1 MPLHEIFR
9 LHDVNVEYE
18 SFRGHTVQNSKNKA
32 ALRIEESVYE
42 EDPVKNSDGEVIM
55 TQYPNGK
62 DQQVVY
68 LPGMR
73 SKESDNTRQIKNDSC
88 EKEFSFCCSRNKS
101 LTELEIIIKLPSY
114 GYLIGDFI
122 GTNGN
127 QQVLFLPQLTT
138 QNLEDQKLALLEMLM
153 NCTLVDEACA
163 RFLGGNTRIIFP
175 EMRRNALEKFH
186 VYIYSQEPWQNRQEK
201 MFHVW

>member
-1 MPLHEIFR
+1 MEMNLLDKTDYLPVIIQGTHICLIPNEYSHHGILFQSTSGNSRRVPAVPLHEIFR
-9 LHDVNVEYE
+9 LYDVNVEYE
-18 SFRGHTVQNSKNKA
+18 SLRGHTVQNSKNKA
-32 ALRIEESVYE
+32 PLRIEELVYK
-42 EDPVKNSDGEVIM
+42 EDPVKNGDGEIIM

-68 LPGMR
+68 LGDQNR
-73 SKESDNTRQIKNDSC
+73 AINIRQVKNDSC

-101 LTELEIIIKLPSY
+101 LREIEIIFKLPSY

-138 QNLEDQKLALLEMLM
+138 QNLEDQKLALLSTHL
-153 NCTLVDEACA
+153 
-163 RFLGGNTRIIFP
+163 
-175 EMRRNALEKFH
+175 
-186 VYIYSQEPWQNRQEK
+186 
-201 MFHVW
+201 